1 MNPLINEF
9 VIQDRLILMV
19 SEGIAAF
26 FDFFVTNLLK

>member
-26 FDFFVTNLLK
+26 F